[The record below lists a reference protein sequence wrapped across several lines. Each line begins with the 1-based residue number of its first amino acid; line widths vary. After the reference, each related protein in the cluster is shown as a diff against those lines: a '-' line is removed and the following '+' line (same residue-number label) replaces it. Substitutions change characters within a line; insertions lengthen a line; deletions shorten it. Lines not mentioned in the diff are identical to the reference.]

1 MNLAH
6 PAAFSAFRELLSHGA
21 IMGNRTPLCDGLTLH
36 ADPALQLGGEWRSP
50 SGRVLELALRPRA
63 AGAWLGLHLAL
74 DLPDLAGLRFLGLAA
89 RAVAPDEVLI
99 RACLRSGLPEGGFR
113 DHFMPRHWL
122 AHDEA
127 ATHHDL
133 IHLPS
138 QNALPVQAPW
148 RELVLFLPCRPLDLH
163 LHDLAILSA

>member
-1 MNLAH
+1 MSLAY
-6 PAAFSAFRELLSHGA
+6 PTAFRAFLDNPAQGA
-21 IMGNRTPLCDGLTLH
+21 IHGKHTAFCKGLALHVDPDLQMAGN
-36 ADPALQLGGEWRSP
+36 WRSP
-50 SGRVLELALRPRA
+50 SGRLLELVLRPA
-63 AGAWLGLHLAL
+63 ASGAWTGLHLTL

-99 RACLRSGLPEGGFR
+99 RACLRSGLPGGGFL
-113 DHFMPRHWL
+113 DHFLPRHWL

-148 RELVLFLPCRPLDLH
+148 RELVLFLPCRAVELH
-163 LHDLAILSA
+163 LHDLAILTA